1 MNAHNGL
8 LLGLVGAL
16 CFGAFLA
23 LGLGRLQRKLLAK
36 LSARRGK
43 RGEAHAERVLEKRG
57 YQILGRQ
64 AAGTYTLKVDGQRV
78 STNVRADLI
87 VMRAGRTLVAEV
99 KTGPKVAR
107 VENEGTRRQ
116 LLEYQLAF
124 GLDGVLLVDGDSG
137 DIREVRFPLA
147 AKGAS
152 ALSRLGGL
160 IVAAAAGALCA
171 LLWIKTRG

>member
-8 LLGLVGAL
+8 VFGLVGAL
-16 CFGAFLA
+16 CLGAFLA
-23 LGLGRLQRKLLAK
+23 LGLGRLQRSFVAK
-36 LSARRGK
+36 LANRRGK

-64 AAGTYTLKVDGQRV
+64 AASSYTLQVDGQRV

-87 VMRAGRTLVAEV
+87 VMRAGRTMVAEV

-137 DIREVRFPLA
+137 DIREVRFPLPQ
-147 AKGAS
+147 KGAGL
-152 ALSRLGGL
+152 LSRLGWL
-160 IVAAAAGALCA
+160 IFAAAAGALVA
-171 LLWIKTRG
+171 LLWMKGR